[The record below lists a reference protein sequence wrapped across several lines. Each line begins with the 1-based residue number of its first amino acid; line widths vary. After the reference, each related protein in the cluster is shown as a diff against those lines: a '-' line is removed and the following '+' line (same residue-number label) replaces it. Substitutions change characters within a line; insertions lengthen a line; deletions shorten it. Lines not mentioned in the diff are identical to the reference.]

1 MFDETLP
8 NIPSHPKYIIS
19 TQKGQQNRVTSAMAA
34 LLLIEH
40 FCKIC
45 TKMIH
50 QNLLLFAARR
60 QNLCRFYLNLFFA
73 KSIHYLSVFFKLYP
87 HAKAMKITIER
98 INGIRVES
106 MNNRI
111 TNTAR
116 KKIIVNQLVIGYPG
130 ILK

>member
-34 LLLIEH
+34 FLLIER

-45 TKMIH
+45 TKMLH

-60 QNLCRFYLNLFFA
+60 QNPYRFYLNLFCKNSPLLICFLQVV
-73 KSIHYLSVFFKLYP
+73 SPCQSN
-87 HAKAMKITIER
+87 E
-98 INGIRVES
+98 
-106 MNNRI
+106 NN
-111 TNTAR
+111 N
-116 KKIIVNQLVIGYPG
+116 
-130 ILK
+130 

>member
-19 TQKGQQNRVTSAMAA
+19 TQKGQQNRVTSTMAA
-34 LLLIEH
+34 FLLIEH

-60 QNLCRFYLNLFFA
+60 QNRCRFYLNLFLQNQF
-73 KSIHYLSVFFKLYP
+73 ITYLFSSSCIP
-87 HAKAMKITIER
+87 M
-98 INGIRVES
+98 
-106 MNNRI
+106 
-111 TNTAR
+111 
-116 KKIIVNQLVIGYPG
+116 
-130 ILK
+130 LKQ